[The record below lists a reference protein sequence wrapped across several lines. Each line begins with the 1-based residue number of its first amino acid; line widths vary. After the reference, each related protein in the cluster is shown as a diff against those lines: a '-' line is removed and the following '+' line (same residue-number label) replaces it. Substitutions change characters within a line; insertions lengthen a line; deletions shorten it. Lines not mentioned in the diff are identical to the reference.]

1 MTLRKSTHVFT
12 YSSYYFY
19 GYIVVKPV
27 DLPQLIYVLDFEV
40 ILVLSFYE

>member
-12 YSSYYFY
+12 YSSYFC